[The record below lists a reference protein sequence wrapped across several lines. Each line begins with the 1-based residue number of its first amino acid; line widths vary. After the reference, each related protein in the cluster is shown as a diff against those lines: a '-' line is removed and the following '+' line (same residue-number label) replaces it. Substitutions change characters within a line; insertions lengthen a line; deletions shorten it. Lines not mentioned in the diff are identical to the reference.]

1 MWRLLHEKLLWF
13 SHLCWYF
20 RHYEVTLWSLNLK
33 IWSTEQINKI
43 KKLLSYIKIKKRSVW
58 KPRAGNLNTF
68 NVNQLVLSVEEVKYE
83 SVNPNEQFITT
94 QTLVLI
100 IKSRDI
106 YKHYPNGTL
115 ERRKQTKK
123 RFPIKTTTLNWQFTH
138 YSKSKKW
145 SLYVYQ
151 CVLDRAGNF

>member
-1 MWRLLHEKLLWF
+1 M
-13 SHLCWYF
+13 
-20 RHYEVTLWSLNLK
+20 
-33 IWSTEQINKI
+33 
-43 KKLLSYIKIKKRSVW
+43 
-58 KPRAGNLNTF
+58 NTF
-68 NVNQLVLSVEEVKYE
+68 NVNQLALGVEKVKYE

-123 RFPIKTTTLNWQFTH
+123 D
-138 YSKSKKW
+138 
-145 SLYVYQ
+145 SL
-151 CVLDRAGNF
+151 